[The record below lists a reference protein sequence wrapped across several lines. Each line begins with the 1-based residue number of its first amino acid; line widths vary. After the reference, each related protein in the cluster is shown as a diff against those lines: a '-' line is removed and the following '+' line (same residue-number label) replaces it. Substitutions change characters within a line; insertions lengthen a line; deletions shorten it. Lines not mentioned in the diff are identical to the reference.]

1 MATGRQEGTDR
12 QGLAYGAGAY
22 LLWGLFPVYWPL
34 LRPAGSAEIMAHR
47 IVWSVAC
54 VAVLLAV
61 RGQWSWLRGL
71 GARRAGLLAVAAA
84 VVSANWLGY
93 IWGVNNGH
101 VVETSLGYFINPLVT
116 VLLGV
121 LVLGERLRRVQWAA
135 LGLGAAA
142 VVVLAVDYGR
152 PPWLAL
158 LLAFSFACYGF
169 IKKKVGIGAVQSLG
183 VETAVLALPALAYLG
198 WLVAAGRSTFGTEGA
213 GHVLLLV
220 LAGPVTAV
228 PLLLFG
234 AAARRLPLS
243 VLGLLQYL
251 APVLQFGFGVLLFH
265 EPMPPARLAGF
276 ALVWAA
282 LVLITIEG
290 LHDARRTRPAAQSER
305 VSSGLPVALVTS
317 KRSI

>member
-1 MATGRQEGTDR
+1 
-12 QGLAYGAGAY
+12 
-22 LLWGLFPVYWPL
+22 V
-34 LRPAGSAEIMAHR
+34 EIPAHR
-47 IVWSVAC
+47 IAWSVVF
-54 VAVLLAV
+54 VAALLAI
-61 RGQWSWLRGL
+61 RGRWSWLGGL
-71 GARRAGLLAVAAA
+71 GARRAGLLTVAAA
-84 VVSANWLGY
+84 VVSVNWLGY
-93 IWGVNNGH
+93 IWGVSNGH

-121 LVLGERLRRVQWAA
+121 LLLGERLRGAQWAA

-169 IKKKVGIGAVQSLG
+169 IKKKVGIGAVESLG
-183 VETAVLALPALAYLG
+183 VETAVLALPALAYLA
-198 WLVAAGRSTFGTEGA
+198 WLVAAGRSTFGTEGV
-213 GHVLLLV
+213 GHTLLLV

-282 LVLITIEG
+282 LVLITVEG
-290 LHDARRTRPAAQSER
+290 LHDARRSRRVAQTGS
-305 VSSGLPVALVTS
+305 VSSGRPMALVTS
-317 KRSI
+317 KRPI

>member
-1 MATGRQEGTDR
+1 MATGTQQGTDR
-12 QGLAYGAGAY
+12 RGLAYGSGAY
-22 LLWGLFPVYWPL
+22 LLWGLFPAYWPL

-54 VAVLLAV
+54 IAALLAV
-61 RGQWSWLRGL
+61 RGHWGWLRAL

-93 IWGVNNGH
+93 IWGVTHGH

-121 LVLGERLRRVQWAA
+121 LVLGERLRRWQWAA
-135 LGLGAAA
+135 LGLGTVA
-142 VVVLAVDYGR
+142 VLVLAADYGR

-158 LLAFSFACYGF
+158 LLALSFGTYGLV
-169 IKKKVGIGAVQSLG
+169 KKQVGIGAAESLG
-183 VETAVLALPALAYLG
+183 TETALLAVPAMAYVG
-198 WLVAAGRSTFGTEGA
+198 WLTATGGSTFGA
-213 GHVLLLV
+213 GGVGHALLMAV
-220 LAGPVTAV
+220 AGPVTAI

-243 VLGLLQYL
+243 TVGLLQYL

-265 EPMPPARLAGF
+265 EPMPAARLAGF
-276 ALVWAA
+276 ALVWLA
-282 LVLITIEG
+282 LAVFTVEG
-290 LHDARRTRPAAQSER
+290 LRRSRRVRPAVPAAEPA
-305 VSSGLPVALVTS
+305 GLRAAA
-317 KRSI
+317 

>member
-1 MATGRQEGTDR
+1 MTEQGTDR

-22 LLWGLFPVYWPL
+22 LLWGLFPLYWPL
-34 LRPAGSAEIMAHR
+34 LEPAGAGEVLAHR
-47 IVWSVAC
+47 VVWSVAF
-54 VAVLLAV
+54 VAGLLAL
-61 RGQWSWLRGL
+61 RRRWSWVRGL
-71 GARRAGLLAVAAA
+71 GARRTALLAVAAA
-84 VVSANWLGY
+84 VVSVNWLGY
-93 IWGVNNGH
+93 IWGVSNGH

-121 LVLGERLRRVQWAA
+121 LVLGERLRPVQWAA
-135 LGLGAAA
+135 LGLGALA
-142 VVVLAVDYGR
+142 VVVLTVDYGR

-158 LLAFSFACYGF
+158 LLAFSFATYGF
-169 IKKKVGIGAVQSLG
+169 LKKKVAIGAVESLG
-183 VETAVLALPALAYLG
+183 VETALLALPALAYLG
-198 WLVAAGRSTFGTEGA
+198 WLVAAGRSTFGTEGG

-251 APVLQFGFGVLLFH
+251 APVLQFAFGVLLFH

-276 ALVWAA
+276 ALVWVA
-282 LVLITIEG
+282 LVVLTADG
-290 LHDARRTRPAAQSER
+290 LRGARRTRRARAAAR
-305 VSSGLPVALVTS
+305 VPEPVTAG
-317 KRSI
+317 

>member
-1 MATGRQEGTDR
+1 MATGMQQGTDR
-12 QGLAYGAGAY
+12 HGLAYGSGAY

-34 LRPAGSAEIMAHR
+34 LQPAGPAEIMAHR
-47 IVWSVAC
+47 IVWSVVC
-54 VAVLLAV
+54 VAALLAV
-61 RGQWSWLRGL
+61 RGHRGWLRGL
-71 GARRAGLLAVAAA
+71 GARRVGLLAVAAA

-93 IWGVNNGH
+93 IWGVTNGH

-121 LVLGERLRRVQWAA
+121 LVLGERLRRAQWAA
-135 LGLGAAA
+135 LGLGAVA

-158 LLAFSFACYGF
+158 LLAFSFAGYGL
-169 IKKKVGIGAVQSLG
+169 IKKTVGIGAVQSLG

-243 VLGLLQYL
+243 ALGLLQYL
-251 APVLQFGFGVLLFH
+251 APVLQLGFGVLLFH

-276 ALVWAA
+276 ALVWTA

-290 LHDARRTRPAAQSER
+290 LHDARRSRRAGQSDS
-305 VSSGLPVALVTS
+305 VSNVLPVALVTS
-317 KRSI
+317 KRPI

>member
-1 MATGRQEGTDR
+1 M
-12 QGLAYGAGAY
+12 
-22 LLWGLFPVYWPL
+22 
-34 LRPAGSAEIMAHR
+34 
-47 IVWSVAC
+47 
-54 VAVLLAV
+54 
-61 RGQWSWLRGL
+61 
-71 GARRAGLLAVAAA
+71 
-84 VVSANWLGY
+84 
-93 IWGVNNGH
+93 
-101 VVETSLGYFINPLVT
+101 
-116 VLLGV
+116 
-121 LVLGERLRRVQWAA
+121 
-135 LGLGAAA
+135 
-142 VVVLAVDYGR
+142 
-152 PPWLAL
+152 
-158 LLAFSFACYGF
+158 
-169 IKKKVGIGAVQSLG
+169 
-183 VETAVLALPALAYLG
+183 
-198 WLVAAGRSTFGTEGA
+198 
-213 GHVLLLV
+213 LLLV

-290 LHDARRTRPAAQSER
+290 LHDARRTRLAAQSER